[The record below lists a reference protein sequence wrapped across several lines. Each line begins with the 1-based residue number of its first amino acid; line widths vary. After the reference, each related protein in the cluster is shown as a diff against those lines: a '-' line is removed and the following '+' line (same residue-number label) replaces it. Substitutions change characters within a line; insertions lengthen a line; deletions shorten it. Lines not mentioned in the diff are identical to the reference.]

1 MKNKTIAVDL
11 AKSVFEVG
19 VSERAGHVKACHR
32 LSRKQFREFFV
43 KQEPA
48 KVVMEACGSAHY
60 YYCVTNEAIH
70 RTDNEEAAES
80 GSGRCECE
88 AWQSSRGY
96 VVRAGSGVPR
106 GLKCLG
112 SLGTDSPTCSTNA
125 EGEKRLR
132 SATRNP

>member
-1 MKNKTIAVDL
+1 MKTFCISSLACLISLMPTAQALSHHSSAAFDVREEVTVSGTIL
-11 AKSVFEVG
+11 EYSF
-19 VSERAGHVKACHR
+19 RNPHV
-32 LSRKQFREFFV
+32 
-43 KQEPA
+43 
-48 KVVMEACGSAHY
+48 Y
-60 YYCVTNEAIH
+60 YYCVTNEAVH